1 MEQNKIDLFIAS
13 MGNKFPSQKFH
24 YIQSLLEKL
33 DDNKFMVL
41 QSIQYKDPTILLIVS
56 ILVGTLGIDRFILG
70 QVGLGIAKLFT
81 CGGLGIWTIVD
92 WFLIMNET
100 KEVNFNQFLQTVN
113 EIKSLS

>member
-13 MGNKFPSQKFH
+13 MSNKFPSTRLH
-24 YIQSLLEKL
+24 YIQSMLEKL

-41 QSIQYKDPTILLIVS
+41 QSIQYKEPTTLLIVS
-56 ILVGTLGIDRFILG
+56 ILVGFLGVDRFILG
-70 QVGLGIAKLFT
+70 QVGLGIAKLLT

-100 KEVNFNQFLQTVN
+100 KEANFNQLVQTTN
-113 EIKSLS
+113 EIHRIT